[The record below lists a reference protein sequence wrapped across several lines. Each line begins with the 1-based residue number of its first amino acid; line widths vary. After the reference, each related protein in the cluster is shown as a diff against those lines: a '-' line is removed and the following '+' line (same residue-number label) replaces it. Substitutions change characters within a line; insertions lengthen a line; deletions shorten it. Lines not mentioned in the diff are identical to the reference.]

1 MSNIVSEIS
10 IFRSGSVND
19 QSPGETCIPV
29 DRDHL
34 RECDRA
40 PVSTMAPECPVLTQA
55 GRVNRLCN
63 RRGVFLAGQS
73 GPTVR

>member
-1 MSNIVSEIS
+1 MSNIVPEIS

-40 PVSTMAPECPVLTQA
+40 PVEHDGPGVSGPDA
-55 GRVNRLCN
+55 GR
-63 RRGVFLAGQS
+63 
-73 GPTVR
+73 